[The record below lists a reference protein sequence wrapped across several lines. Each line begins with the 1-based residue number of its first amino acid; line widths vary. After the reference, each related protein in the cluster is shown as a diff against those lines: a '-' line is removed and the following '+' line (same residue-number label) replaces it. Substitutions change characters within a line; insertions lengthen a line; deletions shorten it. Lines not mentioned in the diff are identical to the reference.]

1 MTQIAGT
8 LRVAGRPLGGQDVLA
23 FDPAGPSLLA
33 VGATDD
39 RGEFRLD
46 LDGRTEAALLAKVRA
61 DVQAVVA
68 ATVDVASQHPVEL
81 DAAGPFFEISGRL
94 ESDVGF
100 PERLDVFLDPVR
112 VDGVPEA
119 LLPFATLQDE
129 GVFDAHY
136 VTRGVVE
143 PEFTFRV
150 ATGRW
155 RIGGRIIDFERSS
168 RVAPKHRNYVVDRV
182 RAEDGELDGSW
193 TSGFELDVAAD
204 RQIVLVLRE
213 LANEEL

>member
-8 LRVAGRPLGGQDVLA
+8 LRVEGRPLGGQDVLA
-23 FDPAGPSLLA
+23 FDPDGPSLLA
-33 VGATDD
+33 VSATDD

-46 LDGRTEAALLAKVRA
+46 LDGRAEAAVLAKIRA

-68 ATVDVASQHPVEL
+68 ATVAVPAAQPVDL
-81 DAAGPFFEISGRL
+81 DAAGPFFAISGRL

-119 LLPFATLQDE
+119 LLPFATLKEQ
-129 GVFDAHY
+129 GVFEAHY
-136 VTRGVVE
+136 VTRGVAE
-143 PEFTFRV
+143 PEFAFRV
-150 ATGRW
+150 AAGRW
-155 RIGGRIIDFERSS
+155 RIGGRMIDFERSS
-168 RVAPKHRNYVVDRV
+168 WVAPEHRNYVVDRV
-182 RAEDGELDGSW
+182 RAEEGELEGSW

-213 LANEEL
+213 LANDEL